1 MDLLEDVGENFDIN
15 FAMKEFPADKQFT
28 IW

>member
-1 MDLLEDVGENFDIN
+1 MDLPGSVGENFDAK
-15 FAMKEFPADKQFT
+15 FMMKEFPADKQFN

>member
-1 MDLLEDVGENFDIN
+1 MNLLGGAGENFNVN

-28 IW
+28 IL